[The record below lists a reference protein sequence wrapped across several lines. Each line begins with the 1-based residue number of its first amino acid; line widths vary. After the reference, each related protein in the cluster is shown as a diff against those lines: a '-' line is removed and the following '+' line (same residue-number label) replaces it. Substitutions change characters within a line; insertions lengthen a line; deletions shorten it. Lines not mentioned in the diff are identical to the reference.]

1 MKVMILPTCEGR
13 YCLRCQVL
21 LAPDFIPC
29 TLRKC
34 GLDILNPDL
43 DMSVNYLNC
52 CSGPEHVIKLLILRV
67 YTVLVSLGSGQKR
80 PLRFVGSI
88 PTTATNTV
96 AEQRSFLI

>member
-67 YTVLVSLGSGQKR
+67 YTVLASLGSGQKR

-88 PTTATNTV
+88 PTTRAN
-96 AEQRSFLI
+96 L